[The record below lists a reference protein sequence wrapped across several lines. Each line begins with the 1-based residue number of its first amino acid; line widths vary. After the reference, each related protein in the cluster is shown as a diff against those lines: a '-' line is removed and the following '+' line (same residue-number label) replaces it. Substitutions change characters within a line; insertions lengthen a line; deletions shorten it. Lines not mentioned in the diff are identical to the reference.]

1 MGRRRY
7 FPALESNN
15 QAIRQGAERAAINMP
30 IQGSAA
36 DMMKLAMINVHARM
50 KKEQL
55 KSLMILQIHDELVFD
70 ATVDEVEHLRSLVKE
85 EMESAMSLGEVPVL
99 VETGI
104 GSNWDEAH

>member
-1 MGRRRY
+1 VETLLGRRRY
-7 FPALESNN
+7 FPSLESNN

-30 IQGSAA
+30 IQGTAA

-70 ATVDEVEHLRSLVKE
+70 AIKEEVEYLRALVKE
-85 EMESAMSLGEVPVL
+85 EMESEMPLG
-99 VETGI
+99 I
-104 GSNWDEAH
+104 

>member
-1 MGRRRY
+1 
-7 FPALESNN
+7 
-15 QAIRQGAERAAINMP
+15 MP
-30 IQGSAA
+30 IQGTAA

-70 ATVDEVEHLRSLVKE
+70 AIKEEVDYLCTLVKE
-85 EMESAMSLGEVPVL
+85 EMESAMPLGEVPVL

-104 GSNWDEAH
+104 GNNWEEAH

>member
-1 MGRRRY
+1 MISL
-7 FPALESNN
+7 ASLESNN

-30 IQGSAA
+30 IQGTAA

-70 ATVDEVEHLRSLVKE
+70 AIKEEVEYLRALVKE
-85 EMESAMSLGEVPVL
+85 EMESAMPLGEVPVL

-104 GSNWDEAH
+104 GNNWEEAH